1 MKHLANSIIAIAWFL
16 SPPLTH
22 AQGTAYLSNLGQPSA
37 GTEPVGTDSWIAQQ
51 FGTGNN
57 PGGYLLDSVQLLM
70 TPATGSPSGFTVE
83 LYSHRAGSLLPG
95 DRLGLL
101 TGPDPAAGG
110 TFSYSGSGLVLLPTT
125 AYFLVVSAAT
135 PISDGAYFWSY
146 GSTSSADSNDNWKL
160 LTPQWSTADGVNW
173 QRHVN
178 EYLQLG
184 LDATAV
190 PEPSSWIL
198 LALGLAGFGLWR
210 NPSRR

>member
-125 AYFLVVSAAT
+125 AYFWWSPPPRPFPTVRIFGVTAALRV
-135 PISDGAYFWSY
+135 PILMTIGNY
-146 GSTSSADSNDNWKL
+146 
-160 LTPQWSTADGVNW
+160 
-173 QRHVN
+173 
-178 EYLQLG
+178 
-184 LDATAV
+184 
-190 PEPSSWIL
+190 
-198 LALGLAGFGLWR
+198 
-210 NPSRR
+210 